1 MELCVL
7 EERMKG
13 KDHTVGPSAV
23 EGKGRIR
30 GGLGEWERSE
40 GYCCSGSKV
49 KGRKGK
55 NGRG

>member
-1 MELCVL
+1 ML